1 MAGAAALL
9 LPITL
14 IGANDKWAI
23 WAVIA
28 VTAAAG
34 VRLERTAV
42 GRALSGAVCAMLIT
56 SILSA
61 SGVLPA
67 TPSPHVASLQALVV
81 ALATPLLLIGADLR
95 VIFAKAKGMVPA
107 FVLGATGACPLPITH
122 LEAWE

>member
-1 MAGAAALL
+1 MATRAQLSTAACEARGQTLTAGRGDPCQAGAAALF
-9 LPITL
+9 LPISL
-14 IGANDKWAI
+14 IGADDKWAL

-67 TPSPHVASLQALVV
+67 TPSPHVASLQALFC
-81 ALATPLLLIGADLR
+81 ALHPTPCTLNP
-95 VIFAKAKGMVPA
+95 KP
-107 FVLGATGACPLPITH
+107 
-122 LEAWE
+122 